1 MNLFVK
7 KINSFKLQ
15 EKEVGVSRHLPFAYL
30 EENDIVRT
38 KNGDYLTVLK
48 IEGLSC
54 DTLEDPDVN
63 FEQELR
69 AKLFGSF
76 SDPRFALYHTI
87 IRKQANIP
95 PLSDAHDIPLAK
107 DLIAAYNTELHQH
120 NMFNND
126 LYLTI
131 LFKGSGSKGNRVTS
145 RINQWFTN
153 LSHGLSK
160 KQAQETHLEA
170 VKTLNETVLRFT
182 TSLAKYRVRRL
193 ALMQKERGFCSEQL
207 RFFSHLLNWDDE
219 PLLAIEGDISKYL
232 PKRRLFFGAK
242 GIESQ
247 GNLANDS
254 RFAAMVSLKEYPA
267 ATYPGILDYLLELPV
282 EMVITQ
288 SFAFQNRQDSRE
300 ALELQLRR
308 LHQSRDPD
316 QKGIAQLESALG
328 DLVAGEF
335 SFGFHHLTVMVQAQ
349 TLEKLEENVAEV
361 EKRLNECGIIGIRE
375 RLNTEAAFWAQFP
388 GNFRYIVRKMSITTD
403 NFAGLCSLQNR
414 PRGQKSG
421 NHWGE
426 AITLLKTPGNQPYYF
441 NFHQPG
447 SDVGHTL
454 IVGATGSGKT
464 LLTCF
469 LIINALKTNSRV
481 FYFDKDHGAEAFKRA
496 LGADH
501 CTIGHGQNA
510 GFNPLQLEDTHRNRR
525 FLIDWLQSLLSATGD
540 ILSSEDLERI
550 HHAVRLNY
558 EQLKPEQRT
567 LQNLAEAFG
576 RGSPGSL
583 RNRIDQWHSDGPL
596 AEFFGSEND
605 QLRLDNRFF
614 CFEMGHLLEKTNDIA
629 RPSVLLYIFYRIQLA
644 LDENPAQIPTIICL
658 DEAWALLDN
667 PIFAANI
674 RNWLKT
680 FRKRN
685 AIVILLSQEIT
696 DISKAAISASL
707 NAETVTKIFF
717 PDAQPIKETYR
728 DVFHLAEREI
738 NLLQSYSGDRRFFL
752 VKQPHES
759 VFVSLDL
766 TGLSKWIP
774 VLSGNSATVKLLHKL
789 LQQHGKDPAHWL
801 PHYLEQAKHVKNS

>member
-1 MNLFVK
+1 MNLFTNK
-7 KINSFKLQ
+7 TTLLELQ

-38 KNGDYLTVLK
+38 KSGDYLIVIK
-48 IEGLSC
+48 IEGISY

-63 FEQELR
+63 FEQNLR
-69 AKLFGSF
+69 AKLFGSL

-87 IRKQANIP
+87 IRKKLIIP
-95 PLSDAHDIPLAK
+95 VPEQPNAPFPNE
-107 DLIAAYNTELHQH
+107 LIAVYNAELHNH
-120 NMFNND
+120 DLFSND

-131 LFKGSGSKGNRVTS
+131 LFKGSGSKGNRVIS
-145 RINQWFTN
+145 RINQWLTD
-153 LSHGLSK
+153 LSHGFRK
-160 KQAQETHLEA
+160 KQAQETHRGA
-170 VKTLNETVLRFT
+170 IKTLHEMALRFT

-193 ALMQKERGFCSEQL
+193 ALIPDTHGFFSEQL
-207 RFFSHLLNWDDE
+207 QFFSHLLNWDDK
-219 PLLAIEGDISKYL
+219 PLRAVESDISKYL
-232 PKRRLFFGAK
+232 PKRRLFFGPK

-247 GNLANDS
+247 GNRLHDS
-254 RFAAMVSLKEYPA
+254 HFAAMVSLKEYPPT
-267 ATYPGILDYLLELPV
+267 TYPGILDYLLELPV
-282 EMVITQ
+282 EMIITQ
-288 SFAFQNRQDSRE
+288 SFTFQNRQVSRE

-316 QKGIAQLESALG
+316 QKGIALLEQALG

-335 SFGFHHLTVMVQAQ
+335 GFGSHHLSVMVQAT
-349 TLEKLEENVAEV
+349 TLAKLEENVAEV
-361 EKRLNECGIIGIRE
+361 EKRLSECGIVGIRE
-375 RLNTEAAFWAQFP
+375 GLNTEAAFWAQFP

-403 NFAGLCSLQNR
+403 NFAGLCSLQNK

-426 AITLLKTPGNQPYYF
+426 AITLLKTSGNQPYYF
-441 NFHQPG
+441 NFHPPG

-469 LIINALKTNSRV
+469 LIINTLKSNSRV

-501 CTIGHGQNA
+501 CIIGHGRST
-510 GFNPLQLEDTHRNRR
+510 GFNPLQLPDSSGNRR
-525 FLIDWLQSLLSATGD
+525 FLADWLQSLLSATGD
-540 ILSSEDLERI
+540 LLSSEDLQQI
-550 HHAVRLNY
+550 HQAVRLNY
-558 EQLKPEQRT
+558 EQLQPHQRT
-567 LQNLAEAFG
+567 LKNLAVAFG
-576 RGSPGSL
+576 RGTPGSL
-583 RNRIDQWHSDGPL
+583 RSRIDQWHSEGSL
-596 AEFFGSEND
+596 AEFFGSKTD

-614 CFEMGHLLEKTNDIA
+614 CFEMEHLLKKANDIA
-629 RPSVLLYIFYRIQLA
+629 RPAVLLYIFYRIQLA
-644 LDENPAQIPTIICL
+644 LDENPAQMPTIICL

-667 PIFAANI
+667 PIFATNI

-696 DISKAAISASL
+696 DICKTPISASI

-717 PDAQPIKETYR
+717 PDPQPIKEIYR

-738 NLLQSYSGDRRFFL
+738 TLLQSYSGDQHYFL

-759 VFVSLDL
+759 VFVNLDL

-774 VLSGNSATVKLLHKL
+774 VLSGNSATVKLLGKL
-789 LQQHGKDPAHWL
+789 LQQYGEDPIHWL
-801 PHYLEQAKHVKNS
+801 PAYLEQAKYVKNN